1 MGTSS
6 SDGLNFCV
14 TFVEHMAILKKKK
27 EIPRPPAPRTSTIVS
42 GFSKLLAIIYVL
54 MCRDLP
60 QIYQAFLMSATLSE
74 DVKALKKMVL
84 HNPVS
89 YFHGMVESVSPL
101 ALKHVHSVRVF

>member
-1 MGTSS
+1 MSLRLYGKFF
-6 SDGLNFCV
+6 LRWAEFLLYFCR
-14 TFVEHMAILKKKK
+14 TYGHIKKKK
-27 EIPRPPAPRTSTIVS
+27 EIPRPPAPRTSTSVS

-89 YFHGMVESVSPL
+89 VTSLEWLKVSHHWL
-101 ALKHVHSVRVF
+101 